1 MENLLIS
8 ACLLGIN
15 CRYDGG
21 NSYFDGVEQLKL
33 KYHLVPICPE
43 ILGGLPTPRPPC
55 EIQSGNVISINGQN
69 VTENYQRGAV
79 ETLKLAIMFNC
90 QKALLKE
97 FSPSCGLGKIHDG
110 AFDGKLTN
118 GAGIAAD
125 LLRQNGLK
133 IYGESHIDELLK

>member
-8 ACLLGIN
+8 ECLLGIN

-43 ILGGLPTPRPPC
+43 ILGGLPTPRPPS
-55 EIQSGNVISINGQN
+55 EIQSGDVVTINGQN

-79 ETLKLAIMFNC
+79 ETLKLAIM
-90 QKALLKE
+90 
-97 FSPSCGLGKIHDG
+97 
-110 AFDGKLTN
+110 
-118 GAGIAAD
+118 
-125 LLRQNGLK
+125 
-133 IYGESHIDELLK
+133 